1 MDFKELVR
9 SFTNS
14 EVEVMTPGDMIT
26 GTLISVNDAS
36 LMLKVPPV
44 MYGPPGD
51 VAIVPLRS
59 VEFVRVLTD

>member
-9 SFTNS
+9 GFTGS

>member
-9 SFTNS
+9 GFINS

>member
-9 SFTNS
+9 GFINS

-44 MYGPPGD
+44 MYGPPGMW
-51 VAIVPLRS
+51 PSCRS
-59 VEFVRVLTD
+59 GRSSLSEC

>member
-9 SFTNS
+9 GFTNS

-59 VEFVRVLTD
+59 VEFIRVLTD